1 MLFRKLSDVQFLQ
14 KYEWEQSVKIV
25 ELSCKSSYKE
35 WKNES
40 QFVIDSLSK
49 KIMSIFSKNGLNFP
63 KVISWILESLDG
75 CFTEICASDFYRVF
89 FSFGLSL
96 IF

>member
-35 WKNES
+35 WKN
-40 QFVIDSLSK
+40 
-49 KIMSIFSKNGLNFP
+49 
-63 KVISWILESLDG
+63 
-75 CFTEICASDFYRVF
+75 
-89 FSFGLSL
+89 
-96 IF
+96 